1 MAKAIISRFD
11 GGLAEDI
18 RTTATN
24 QCATAVNFDV
34 HTNPHKLT
42 PYSDP
47 VAETH
52 TSGPMIDYAITDVAS
67 LNVSAVPTIHGMGRT
82 NSGATTLSIF
92 KKSSTSD
99 ITSIWSAALATGG
112 NVAPGTLIRYYDA
125 TANLDKLYFLNGGVF
140 SSFDTPATI
149 TTHGAIATPY
159 TTNLYP
165 RPFVHPV
172 DNAMYIGGANKVY
185 KFDAVTY
192 TSATLLHTLAD
203 YFEITSF
210 ADYGTY
216 LAIGG
221 RYFGRDRKSTV
232 YLSNKDITSPQELPV
247 SSIDWGEGSLVH
259 IENIGGVL
267 VGISYT
273 EEVGSYTSV
282 AKYKLFIKTY
292 SGGTVRTIKEI
303 ETRRSDDVKIWTAKS
318 GDKLYFGFDT
328 DRALYV
334 VGMNKLG
341 EIFIVPDR
349 YYNPTGSYITG
360 TFNGVSFIGDIS
372 FVAYQ
377 DGGTTGY
384 LVRQGTS
391 SAYTLTSI
399 YETTVNSGVVEDHR
413 VLNKQIKK
421 IRISYTV
428 NTANGTVGVGLR
440 LDSQT
445 ASYDSVISES
455 KSSTGE
461 YVTTATMKADGSA
474 FDTCYELQLRLTSTG
489 NVSIKRVE
497 VEYDVIND

>member
-1 MAKAIISRFD
+1 
-11 GGLAEDI
+11 
-18 RTTATN
+18 
-24 QCATAVNFDV
+24 
-34 HTNPHKLT
+34 
-42 PYSDP
+42 
-47 VAETH
+47 
-52 TSGPMIDYAITDVAS
+52 
-67 LNVSAVPTIHGMGRT
+67 
-82 NSGATTLSIF
+82 
-92 KKSSTSD
+92 
-99 ITSIWSAALATGG
+99 
-112 NVAPGTLIRYYDA
+112 
-125 TANLDKLYFLNGGVF
+125 
-140 SSFDTPATI
+140 
-149 TTHGAIATPY
+149 
-159 TTNLYP
+159 
-165 RPFVHPV
+165 
-172 DNAMYIGGANKVY
+172 MYIGGANKVY